1 MTTSSLRPIILALLA
16 ALSAVG
22 FISPE
27 VRDIIANNAD
37 AILTGVF
44 AVWAVVEHLLHRK
57 AQKTSAAPTA

>member
-1 MTTSSLRPIILALLA
+1 MTVSSLRPIILALLA
-16 ALSAVG
+16 ALCAVG

-27 VRDIIANNAD
+27 VRDLLASNAD

-57 AQKTSAAPTA
+57 EQKAAASNG